1 MAHKVETMAY
11 ANQVPWHGLGNA
23 VNDDLTPMEMLKA
36 ASLDWSVSKRELHTV
51 IGSIPLVDHYGL
63 VRSSDDKVLGI
74 CGKDYIPTQN
84 EQAFEFFERF
94 TKAGQ
99 MNMETAGSLDGGRHV
114 WALAK
119 LNRGF
124 TLGGVDRVE
133 GYLLLSSP
141 HIWGKSLTAMFTEIR
156 VVCNNTLTCALNSGG
171 ERFRMPHTKA
181 FTAEVQ
187 QSAATALGL
196 SIDILRR
203 HEDEARV
210 MSSAPAESELVTQF
224 FMELFAKKT
233 HDELFAAGANHGDWL
248 NQSPRTVTRLRE
260 LYHLSPGS
268 DLKTANGTWWGAF
281 NSVTRFVDH
290 EMGRDRDTSLTSAW
304 FGPRAALKQKART
317 LAINNAKL
325 VIAG

>member
-1 MAHKVETMAY
+1 
-11 ANQVPWHGLGNA
+11 
-23 VNDDLTPMEMLKA
+23 
-36 ASLDWSVSKRELHTV
+36 
-51 IGSIPLVDHYGL
+51 
-63 VRSSDDKVLGI
+63 
-74 CGKDYIPTQN
+74 
-84 EQAFEFFERF
+84 
-94 TKAGQ
+94 
-99 MNMETAGSLDGGRHV
+99 
-114 WALAK
+114 
-119 LNRGF
+119 
-124 TLGGVDRVE
+124 
-133 GYLLLSSP
+133 
-141 HIWGKSLTAMFTEIR
+141 
-156 VVCNNTLTCALNSGG
+156 
-171 ERFRMPHTKA
+171 
-181 FTAEVQ
+181 
-187 QSAATALGL
+187 
-196 SIDILRR
+196 
-203 HEDEARV
+203 